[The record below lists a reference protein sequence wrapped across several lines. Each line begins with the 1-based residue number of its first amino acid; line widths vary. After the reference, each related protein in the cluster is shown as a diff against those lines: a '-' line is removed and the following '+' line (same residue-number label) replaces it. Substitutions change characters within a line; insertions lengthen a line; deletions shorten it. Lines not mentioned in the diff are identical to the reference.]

1 VHVTFDA
8 EVYEHEGEGHWHFLS
23 VPEDVSDDIEAE
35 YGHRA
40 GGFGSVKVEAT
51 IGGSVWQTS
60 LFPDAKRK
68 TYVLPVKKP
77 ARIAEGLVAGST
89 ATVQLTVLVV

>member
-1 VHVTFDA
+1 MQVSFDA
-8 EVYEHEGEGHWHFLS
+8 ELFEHEGEGHWHFLA
-23 VPEDVSDDIEAE
+23 VPDDVSDDIEAE

-77 ARIAEGLVAGST
+77 VRIAEGLGAGST
-89 ATVQLTVLVV
+89 ASVSLTVLLD